1 MNWLNKLERKFGRYA
16 IPQSYPLSDRRVY
29 HRILCLYVCTEF
41 AESSDTGTGVH
52 SARTDLEDHFMG
64 IDPAKRKYFY
74 DCDHD
79 AVLLFLGTALERTC
93 GAFRGYNVY
102 IFSESCLR

>member
-1 MNWLNKLERKFGRYA
+1 MTFELAKQTGKKIWALCNS
-16 IPQSYPLSDRRVY
+16 QSYPLSDRRVY
-29 HRILCLYVCTEF
+29 HRIRCLYVCTEF
-41 AESSDTGTGVH
+41 VESSDTGTGVH

-79 AVLLFLGTALERTC
+79 AVLLFTRYGI
-93 GAFRGYNVY
+93 GADVGLSL
-102 IFSESCLR
+102 IHI